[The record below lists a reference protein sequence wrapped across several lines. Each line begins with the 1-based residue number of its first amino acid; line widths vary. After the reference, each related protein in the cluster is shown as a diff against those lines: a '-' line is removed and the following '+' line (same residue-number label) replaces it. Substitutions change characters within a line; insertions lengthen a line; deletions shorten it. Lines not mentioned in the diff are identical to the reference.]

1 MSFGDWFRYYCLGNL
16 YFWWVAFVA
25 ASTVAYPFIRRFRL
39 WQSRRRFMESQS
51 VRLANPQNADVRF
64 QLANLYAEGGSWG
77 RASEHARE
85 AVRVAGENPLYDGQ
99 VPYHFLLL
107 LGQALYH
114 RGLFGESVQI
124 LQQALQVKAERGYAD
139 ARFGLGKARY
149 RKGEAAMATE
159 AYRLSIEENQSNL
172 EAYFRLAQVAADL
185 GKDSDVGAA
194 REEFRRVAA
203 SLPRFA
209 GRRRFRWRMAFLF
222 FPITRRLA

>member
-16 YFWWVAFVA
+16 YFWWVAFIA
-25 ASTVAYPFIRRFRL
+25 TSTVAYPFIRQFRL
-39 WQSRRRFMESQS
+39 WQSKRRFMESQS
-51 VRLANPQNADVRF
+51 ARLSNPQNADVRF
-64 QLANLYAEGGSWG
+64 QLANLYAEGGSWR

-114 RGLFGESVQI
+114 RGVFGESVDAFER
-124 LQQALQVKAERGYAD
+124 ALQAKAERGHAD
-139 ARFGLGKARY
+139 ARFGLGKALY
-149 RKGEAAMATE
+149 RKGDAAKAAD
-159 AYRLSIEENQSNL
+159 AYRRSIEENQSNL
-172 EAYFRLAQVAADL
+172 EAYFRLAQAAAAL
-185 GKDSDVGAA
+185 GKDSEVQVAI
-194 REEFRRVAA
+194 EEFRRVAA

-209 GRRRFRWRMAFLF
+209 GKRRFRWRIAFLL